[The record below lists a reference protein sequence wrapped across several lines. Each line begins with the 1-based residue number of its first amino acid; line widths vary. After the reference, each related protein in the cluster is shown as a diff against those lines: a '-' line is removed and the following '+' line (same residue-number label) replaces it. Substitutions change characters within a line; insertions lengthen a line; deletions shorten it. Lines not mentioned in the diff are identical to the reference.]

1 MPPQKRF
8 LDSQAAIFGMIFRA
22 VKADTKKQGYQFTAY
37 MDKTTS
43 RLQIILDDIVPD
55 NNWRLC
61 ADGAVLSMHKVKVR
75 HCLAYFWMLN

>member
-1 MPPQKRF
+1 
-8 LDSQAAIFGMIFRA
+8 MIFRA
-22 VKADTKKQGYQFTAY
+22 VKADKKKQGYQFIAY

-75 HCLAYFWMLN
+75 HLFLDVELSIARKKRT